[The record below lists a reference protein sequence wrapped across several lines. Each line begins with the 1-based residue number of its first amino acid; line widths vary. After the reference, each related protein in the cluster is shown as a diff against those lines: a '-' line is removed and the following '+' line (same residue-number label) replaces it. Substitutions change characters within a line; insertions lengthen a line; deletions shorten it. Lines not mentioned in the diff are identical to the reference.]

1 MPTLNFCGW
10 KSDSQLTV
18 RGQKIDKKEKLA
30 STFKSHRSHIGGGEC
45 CVWEFLTIL
54 DLSHKFFFRLV
65 TFNLILDK
73 IPKKPLFYSRRI
85 NLHFVNNKAI
95 VFRIDIDKLP
105 KILQNHYVVVETN
118 CVFGTFIKEGNLKI
132 EEGVWMTFN
141 YSIQLYSDAE
151 FLISYWMKP
160 NN

>member
-10 KSDSQLTV
+10 KSDSQNWQSEA
-18 RGQKIDKKEKLA
+18 RKLIKR
-30 STFKSHRSHIGGGEC
+30 KSWHPLLSPNGHVTHIGGEWVSC
-45 CVWEFLTIL
+45 EIL
-54 DLSHKFFFRLV
+54 DLSYKFSFRLV

-73 IPKKPLFYSRRI
+73 IPKKPPFYSRRI

-118 CVFGTFIKEGNLKI
+118 CIIWNLHQGRKL
-132 EEGVWMTFN
+132 EDWGGRMN
-141 YSIQLYSDAE
+141 DIQLQHPAL
-151 FLISYWMKP
+151 FKCRISNFVLNEAK
-160 NN
+160 